1 MKKFLLIAA
10 SAAFVLSATAAPA
23 EVRFTNL
30 GNKQLNEKRAATL
43 ARINRATDE
52 SKLVYKPGH
61 QVVSHWTP
69 YWDEATQT
77 DKYDWTVTEDQTFTY
92 TDEGRIATMKN
103 ANGDEIRYEYDA
115 EGRLTTETRYNDNGD
130 AYEKR

>member
-1 MKKFLLIAA
+1 MTKFLLIAA

-52 SKLVYKPGH
+52 SKLV
-61 QVVSHWTP
+61 
-69 YWDEATQT
+69 
-77 DKYDWTVTEDQTFTY
+77 
-92 TDEGRIATMKN
+92 
-103 ANGDEIRYEYDA
+103 
-115 EGRLTTETRYNDNGD
+115 
-130 AYEKR
+130 

>member
-1 MKKFLLIAA
+1 MHRHSGLCHKNTNCMKKFLLIAA

-52 SKLVYKPGH
+52 SKLV
-61 QVVSHWTP
+61 
-69 YWDEATQT
+69 
-77 DKYDWTVTEDQTFTY
+77 
-92 TDEGRIATMKN
+92 
-103 ANGDEIRYEYDA
+103 
-115 EGRLTTETRYNDNGD
+115 
-130 AYEKR
+130 

>member
-10 SAAFVLSATAAPA
+10 SAAFVLSATATHA

-52 SKLVYKPGH
+52 SKLV
-61 QVVSHWTP
+61 
-69 YWDEATQT
+69 
-77 DKYDWTVTEDQTFTY
+77 
-92 TDEGRIATMKN
+92 
-103 ANGDEIRYEYDA
+103 
-115 EGRLTTETRYNDNGD
+115 
-130 AYEKR
+130 

>member
-30 GNKQLNEKRAATL
+30 GNKQLNEKREATL

-52 SKLVYKPGH
+52 TKHLNKPGH
-61 QVVSHWTP
+61 QVDSHRTP
-69 YWDEATQT
+69 
-77 DKYDWTVTEDQTFTY
+77 
-92 TDEGRIATMKN
+92 N
-103 ANGDEIRYEYDA
+103 
-115 EGRLTTETRYNDNGD
+115 
-130 AYEKR
+130 